1 VVGVDIKEKKWEKI
15 KSNIPIVLGRFH
27 PICAA
32 LANGISENN
41 TELIARWWKG
51 LERC

>member
-1 VVGVDIKEKKWEKI
+1 VVGGDIKEEKWEEI
-15 KSNIPIVLGRFH
+15 KSNILIVLGRFH